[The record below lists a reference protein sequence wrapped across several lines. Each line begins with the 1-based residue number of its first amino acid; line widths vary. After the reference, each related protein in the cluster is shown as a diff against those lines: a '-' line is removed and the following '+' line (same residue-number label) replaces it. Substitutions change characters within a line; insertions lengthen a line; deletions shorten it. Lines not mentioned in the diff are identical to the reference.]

1 MPIPTKEGAKNLHSV
16 WDSVIY
22 EYTATPRMPF
32 NANDWTTLG
41 NEAEGILKK
50 YPEPNS
56 EWQNIDV
63 DKWTQ
68 ESFQVS
74 KDAVYPTVEP
84 NVPLSQAYITKAQGA
99 IEKQIALGGLRLAYV
114 LEHIF
119 GTASV
124 NHQPEDIYSPEAFLQ

>member
-1 MPIPTKEGAKNLHSV
+1 
-16 WDSVIY
+16 
-22 EYTATPRMPF
+22 MPF

-124 NHQPEDIYSPEAFLQ
+124 NQQPEDIYSPEAFLQ